1 MNRTTTSWPRLLADV
16 GGTNARFAL
25 ETERFVFEAIEVL
38 PCADHA
44 SLGMAIQAYLGAVSS
59 RMPDLPAVRHAVIAI
74 ATPVDGDLVA
84 MTNHHWYFS
93 IQSLKRELNLLTL
106 EVVNDFTALAMA
118 LPHLGPRQ
126 RIQVG
131 GGSQRSGAPIGL
143 IGPGTGLGVSGLVP
157 AGNGWAAL
165 ASEGGHVSFAP
176 NDDLEM
182 VLLREM
188 TQEWPHASAERLLS
202 GAGLEFIHRVVS
214 GGKTRTAPEIT
225 RQALDD
231 GCSHC
236 RLAVDTFCAVLG
248 SMAGNVALMLG
259 ATGGVHIGGGI
270 VPRIAALLER
280 SPFRSRF
287 EAKGRLSGYLARI
300 PTYLITEPYPAF
312 FGASAVL
319 SEKIASAEIR

>member
-1 MNRTTTSWPRLLADV
+1 LLADV

-25 ETERFVFEAIEVL
+25 ETQRFVIEAIEVL
-38 PCADHA
+38 PCADYP
-44 SLGMAIQAYLGAVSS
+44 SLEMAIKAYLGAVSS
-59 RMPDLPAVRHAVIAI
+59 RMPHLPAIRHAVIAI

-84 MTNHHWYFS
+84 MTNRNWYFS

-131 GGSQRSGAPIGL
+131 GGSPRSGTPIGL
-143 IGPGTGLGVSGLVP
+143 VGPGTGFGVSGLVP
-157 AGNGWAAL
+157 TENGWVAL

-176 NDDLEM
+176 NDDLEI

-188 TQEWPHASAERLLS
+188 TKEWPHASAERLLS

-214 GGKTRTAPEIT
+214 GGKTRSAPEIT

-231 GCSHC
+231 SCMHC

-248 SMAGNVALMLG
+248 SVAGNVALTLG
-259 ATGGVHIGGGI
+259 ATGGIYIGGGI
-270 VPRIAALLER
+270 VPRIATLLER

-287 EAKGRLSGYLARI
+287 EAKGRLSGYLSRI

-319 SEKIASAEIR
+319 SETSGTAEIRE